1 MDATDAFLEDVCQ
14 LADMLDDWELKPK
27 DYYEKFSSM
36 CLKYLESS
44 IVPYSLCREM
54 ILEEYPCEEYYMQML
69 MEVYSFYNVGDDFLE
84 VLQAV
89 IDGGYCS
96 DYQKKT
102 HELINNNIQDG
113 YVIAYRGEYAIE
125 DRGNLDYKQSV
136 SYSLDY
142 EQAKFFATRFKML
155 PLTKSVIYTVK
166 VPINDVL
173 AYIDR
178 EDEVVCVP
186 ICMGGKME
194 VIKEESFL

>member
-27 DYYEKFSSM
+27 DYYDKFSSM

-96 DYQKKT
+96 DYQK
-102 HELINNNIQDG
+102 
-113 YVIAYRGEYAIE
+113 R
-125 DRGNLDYKQSV
+125 RMS
-136 SYSLDY
+136 
-142 EQAKFFATRFKML
+142 
-155 PLTKSVIYTVK
+155 
-166 VPINDVL
+166 
-173 AYIDR
+173 
-178 EDEVVCVP
+178 
-186 ICMGGKME
+186 
-194 VIKEESFL
+194 